1 MCSDCFM
8 ASFEI
13 GKSMVESN
21 VSKADETEQK
31 MVLDG
36 VKLGFVEWQE
46 EITSWILKII
56 LLLI

>member
-8 ASFEI
+8 ALFEI

-36 VKLGFVEWQE
+36 VKLGFVE
-46 EITSWILKII
+46 
-56 LLLI
+56 

>member
-21 VSKADETEQK
+21 VSKADEAEQK

-36 VKLGFVEWQE
+36 VKFGFVE
-46 EITSWILKII
+46 
-56 LLLI
+56 